1 MVLHIGT
8 TQDAASVD
16 RLMAGLLASARKL
29 FGMEVAFVS
38 EFCDG
43 QRVFRYVDAQEGVA
57 LVGVNGSDPVED
69 SYCQRVVDGRLP
81 ELIRDASQNAEAM
94 TLPATQAVARSGLVL
109 KAADSFC
116 TAISDPFCAWASAAT
131 LSLCCR
137 LVNDLVAEICTLCLR
152 ITATTMTMASTTRTD
167 TKPSC
172 RGLSDRAPMLMSY
185 AGR

>member
-1 MVLHIGT
+1 MVLDIGT

-81 ELIRDASQNAEAM
+81 ELLRRMPKAELHIHIEGSLEPELIFEM
-94 TLPATQAVARSGLVL
+94 ARRNE
-109 KAADSFC
+109 
-116 TAISDPFCAWASAAT
+116 AIPDP
-131 LSLCCR
+131 
-137 LVNDLVAEICTLCLR
+137 
-152 ITATTMTMASTTRTD
+152 
-167 TKPSC
+167 
-172 RGLSDRAPMLMSY
+172 
-185 AGR
+185 